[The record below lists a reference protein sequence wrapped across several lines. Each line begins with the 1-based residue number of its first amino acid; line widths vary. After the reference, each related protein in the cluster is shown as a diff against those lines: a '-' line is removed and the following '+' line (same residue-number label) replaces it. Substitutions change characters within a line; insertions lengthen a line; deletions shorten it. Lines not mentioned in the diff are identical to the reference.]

1 MAVREVRSTHCYFS
15 RDFPGIPKCPLELVQ
30 DFILVTKATT
40 SKTQEAR
47 KIPNNE
53 LTVNLQNF
61 ARRRSSDRHFCK
73 AVVQTSVQR
82 KTFWF

>member
-1 MAVREVRSTHCYFS
+1 MAVREVRLFLQGLPRH
-15 RDFPGIPKCPLELVQ
+15 PLKCPLELVQ

-53 LTVNLQNF
+53 LTENLQNF
-61 ARRRSSDRHFCK
+61 ARPRSSDRHFCK